1 MLAALESKKAL
12 VGTKHLFFGSNV
24 SDSDYISH
32 TVATFSSLK
41 YILVL
46 VKSMKFVLRC
56 ETIAKDRKF

>member
-32 TVATFSSLK
+32 KVATLCSVGFLGLLYS
-41 YILVL
+41 V
-46 VKSMKFVLRC
+46 
-56 ETIAKDRKF
+56 A